1 MIPGKQETPS
11 TGRPDLQPPGSLPPA
26 GVHESA
32 SNRGLWVSLS
42 AVLVVGLAVIL
53 VLPRFVDR
61 PQQYQASPEPV
72 PAAPASVTAS
82 ADANQAMQA
91 YLKLRA
97 KLELENVTR
106 WGEPQWSQTG
116 KTASTAAGFLSQ
128 RNFAAA
134 AQNYTRALRELEQLE
149 NGRAARLVTALEA
162 GEQAL
167 AANDVATAITQFE
180 LALALQPEH
189 AVATLGLA
197 RAGVREEVMRFMVEG
212 EVAESG
218 DELSTAQVAY
228 QQAMQLDTGYEPAA
242 TAFQRV
248 SEQLAGRAFRDA
260 MTRALTAL
268 DAGQLKSAGKA
279 LDEAEK
285 LQPGDV
291 AVVDAQRRLS
301 RMRHQGRLISLRRQ
315 ADQQVTSENWQ
326 AAADL
331 YKKALAVDSSAG
343 FARDGLAQ
351 ASARLK
357 LNAQFDHYLEKPD
370 RIYSPEPLANARQ
383 LLSAASTAAG
393 AELATE
399 PKLAA
404 KIKALQILVVQAGTP
419 IPVVLHSDGQTDVTI
434 YHVSQ
439 LGQFID
445 RRLELLPGRYTV
457 VGTRAGYRDVRMLLA
472 VEPDD
477 SLVSKCDSRRKAKI
491 S

>member
-1 MIPGKQETPS
+1 MPTGKQDNPS

-26 GVHESA
+26 GAHESA
-32 SNRGLWVSLS
+32 SSRGLWVSLA

-61 PQQYQASPEPV
+61 PQQPQTSTEPAPVV
-72 PAAPASVTAS
+72 PDSRAAS

-91 YLKLRA
+91 YLKYRA
-97 KLELENVTR
+97 KLELENVAR
-106 WGEPQWSQTG
+106 WGEPQWSQAG

-128 RNFAAA
+128 RNFSAAT
-134 AQNYTRALRELEQLE
+134 QNYTRALQQLEQLE
-149 NGRAARLVTALEA
+149 SGRAVRLVTALEA

-167 AANDVATAITQFE
+167 AANDSAVAITHFE
-180 LALALQPEH
+180 LALALQPENE
-189 AVATLGLA
+189 AATLGLA
-197 RAGVREEVMRFMVEG
+197 RAGVREEVMRFMAAG
-212 EVAESG
+212 EAAESG
-218 DELSTAQVAY
+218 DELSAAQAAY
-228 QQAMQLDTGYEPAA
+228 QQAMQLDMGYEPAA
-242 TAFQRV
+242 TALQRV
-248 SEQLAGRAFRDA
+248 SEQLAGRAFRAA
-260 MTRALTAL
+260 MTQALTAL

-301 RMRHQGRLISLRRQ
+301 RLRHQGRLNSLRRQ
-315 ADQQVTSENWQ
+315 ADKQVASENWQ
-326 AAADL
+326 AAVDV

-357 LNAQFDHYLEKPD
+357 LNTQFDHYLEKPD

-383 LLSAASTAAG
+383 LLSAATSAPV
-393 AELATE
+393 TE
-399 PKLAA
+399 PKLAG
-404 KIKALQILVVQAGTP
+404 KISALQQLVAKAGTP
-419 IPVVLHSDGQTDVTI
+419 VPVVLYSDGQTDVAI

-472 VEPDD
+472 VEPGD
-477 SLVSKCDSRRKAKI
+477 SLVSLQVRCEELI
-491 S
+491 